1 MTKTRSFLFN
11 LFIFKLKTL
20 RSEEEEEDLQVSQ
33 EKRGAIERRIQ
44 KFSRLNGMYAQ
55 VDGSG
60 QEYIH
65 LAEKVS
71 RWTMIVLDALQERGS
86 VNCVVTDRTEACF
99 IYLLET
105 SLASKSISNDH
116 WRMIFK
122 LSWDS
127 EIVMFYATVSA
138 SYLESWNARQSQP
151 VLATKGLTQLSWI
164 AMQKVLSMVMEN
176 FAGISLLAS
185 RDDYSSCFVT
195 WADLNIFVSN
205 FTVIHGFAIS

>member
-1 MTKTRSFLFN
+1 
-11 LFIFKLKTL
+11 
-20 RSEEEEEDLQVSQ
+20 
-33 EKRGAIERRIQ
+33 
-44 KFSRLNGMYAQ
+44 
-55 VDGSG
+55 
-60 QEYIH
+60 
-65 LAEKVS
+65 
-71 RWTMIVLDALQERGS
+71 MIVLDALQERGS

-127 EIVMFYATVSA
+127 DEGKTDQDTQTHRLSRFPTQGKCCYCISVNLSTRKYDNDLEIVMFYATVSA

-176 FAGISLLAS
+176 FASISLLAS
-185 RDDYSSCFVT
+185 KDDYMESLQAVETLQWENILTVGSS
-195 WADLNIFVSN
+195 SN
-205 FTVIHGFAIS
+205 SGNHSTNSGNPLALYSQQSSPKLDTSPSYQISRIK